1 MEATKAL
8 EFLRTHVP
16 SRTIAGVMSK
26 RVIAVSLKMTPE
38 DAALLKKAAARLWP
52 EAPITRSSYV
62 LALAKLGAQAVLKK

>member
-1 MEATKAL
+1 
-8 EFLRTHVP
+8 
-16 SRTIAGVMSK
+16 MSK